1 LKYALSRDEARK
13 IVKDKE
19 GLIKVDGKLRRDPR
33 FPLGM
38 MDVVTIEKTNEHFR
52 ILLDI
57 KGRFQPHRI
66 KAEEAQFKLCKVVK
80 KFIGKS
86 KVPYVVTH
94 DGRTLR
100 FQNPDIQINDSVKF
114 NLVTK
119 KVDACIKF
127 TNGATVMLTGGNN
140 IGRIGILQHVEK
152 HPGSYDS
159 AVVKDSNGH
168 SFSTR
173 VSNLIIL
180 GDGNTPAISLPTK
193 AGIKLTLIEE
203 RNAKVGEEEE
213 SEVEEV

>member
-1 LKYALSRDEARK
+1 
-13 IVKDKE
+13 
-19 GLIKVDGKLRRDPR
+19 
-33 FPLGM
+33 
-38 MDVVTIEKTNEHFR
+38 
-52 ILLDI
+52 
-57 KGRFQPHRI
+57 
-66 KAEEAQFKLCKVVK
+66 
-80 KFIGKS
+80 
-86 KVPYVVTH
+86 
-94 DGRTLR
+94 
-100 FQNPDIQINDSVKF
+100 
-114 NLVTK
+114 
-119 KVDACIKF
+119 
-127 TNGATVMLTGGNN
+127 MLTGGNN